1 MKQAIQVADCCWQA
15 HVIDVYAITLY
26 SRDCVEIN
34 GDASHE
40 EIKHPTYTKK
50 VYFQGT

>member
-1 MKQAIQVADCCWQA
+1 M
-15 HVIDVYAITLY
+15 LY

-50 VYFQGT
+50 VYFQESSYKIRNKMIYYLSKELRNLLV